1 MKRLFID
8 IWTSL
13 RALPLWVQL
22 WVFGI
27 LVPVNM
33 AALFFLGEVGGWIVA
48 ILAVGGMLPNV
59 VLILVQRGFS
69 KAMALSHVLL
79 WGPLLILIALLLL
92 NGPIIGGGY
101 LIYLWILFGVD
112 LFSLGFDVI
121 DSIKW
126 YRGDRDIARQL

>member
-79 WGPLLILIALLLL
+79 WGPLLIIIAQLLL

-121 DSIKW
+121 DSFKW

>member
-33 AALFFLGEVGGWIVA
+33 AAIFFWGEVGGWIVA

-79 WGPLLILIALLLL
+79 WGPLLIIIALFLL
-92 NGPIIGGGY
+92 NDPIVGGGY